1 MTIQYKTLS
10 TLNAF
15 LLIEKFQNNEK
26 YEIEK
31 YEVIKGEG
39 NLYDDEEF
47 IQLRKKIYDEIAKKS
62 KTPSENER
70 QLVEFSGSKWLHEI
84 LHFDKKVFSDHEF
97 WLWLTVKY
105 FCEFVEWRAGSK
117 ESPAKLAN
125 YGLNGMNSANLTENL
140 LYRMWVRA
148 KIGHDESLQDPY
160 KRVVVIGKYDFWQSF
175 IIRRD
180 FANIKNLSKAFIAS
194 LFDSNLKTD
203 EYREIG
209 KWLTAIQSN
218 LLLNSLS
225 YKEAEK
231 LINNKIEEIRK

>member
-10 TLNAF
+10 TQKAF

-26 YEIEK
+26 FVIEEYEI
-31 YEVIKGEG
+31 IKGKGVLFDE
-39 NLYDDEEF
+39 EEF
-47 IQLRKKIYDEIAKKS
+47 IQLRKKIYDEMATKNKV
-62 KTPSENER
+62 PSENER

-84 LHFDKKVFSDHEF
+84 LHFDKRVFSDHEF
-97 WLWLTVKY
+97 WLWLTIKY

-125 YGLNGMNSANLTENL
+125 YGLSGPNSPNLTENL

-148 KIGHDESLQDPY
+148 KIGYDESLQEPY

-180 FANIKNLSKAFIAS
+180 FANIKNISKAFIKS
-194 LFDSNLKTD
+194 LFELNLKTD
-203 EYREIG
+203 EYRQIG
-209 KWLTAIQSN
+209 KWLTTIQSN

-225 YKEAEK
+225 FEEAEK